1 MDLVGYGVGVIKLIE
16 VCAGLPASTR
26 TKTKGVAG
34 KMLVEER
41 LVGIRLKEEM
51 EVKKVSGNELCE
63 ISGVKPA
70 ALHRVLHGKGMT
82 VETLMKLCDALDMTP
97 NDMLGY

>member
-1 MDLVGYGVGVIKLIE
+1 MKFWR
-16 VCAGLPASTR
+16 GLPRSTR
-26 TKTKGVAG
+26 TKTKGVADE
-34 KMLVEER
+34 MLVEER

-51 EVKKVSGNELCE
+51 EVKKVSGYELCE

-82 VETLMKLCDALDMTP
+82 VETLIKLCDALDMTP
-97 NDMLGY
+97 NEMLGY

>member
-1 MDLVGYGVGVIKLIE
+1 
-16 VCAGLPASTR
+16 
-26 TKTKGVAG
+26 
-34 KMLVEER
+34 MLVEER

>member
-1 MDLVGYGVGVIKLIE
+1 MGVFKLIE
-16 VCAGLPASTR
+16 LLAGVTR
-26 TKTKGVAG
+26 HDTDENKGVADE
-34 KMLVEER
+34 MLVEER

-51 EVKKVSGNELCE
+51 EVKKVSGYELCE

-82 VETLMKLCDALDMTP
+82 VETLIKLCDALDMTP
-97 NDMLGY
+97 NEMLGY

>member
-1 MDLVGYGVGVIKLIE
+1 MKFWR
-16 VCAGLPASTR
+16 GLLRSTR
-26 TKTKGVAG
+26 TKTKGVADE
-34 KMLVEER
+34 MLVEER

-51 EVKKVSGNELCE
+51 EVKKVSGYELCE

-82 VETLMKLCDALDMTP
+82 VETLIKLCDALDMTP
-97 NDMLGY
+97 NEMLGY

>member
-1 MDLVGYGVGVIKLIE
+1 MKFGRGYPPLHGRKQK
-16 VCAGLPASTR
+16 GLH
-26 TKTKGVAG
+26 G

-51 EVKKVSGNELCE
+51 EVKKVSGYELCE